1 MSGATN
7 PAVEVRALTMAYREV
22 LAVRDVSFQVS
33 YGEIFGLLGPNGAG
47 KTTTLRILATL
58 LRASRGSARVA
69 GIDVADDPLSVRAR
83 VGYLTGDTGLYGRLT
98 PRELLDYFAEL
109 HRVPRAIGIERRER
123 LVRDLEIGE
132 FADRRCE
139 TLSTGQKQRVNI
151 ARTLIHDPE
160 ILIVDEPTT
169 GLDIISAQFI
179 LRFLRGERERGKAVI
194 LSTHIMTEAELLCD
208 RIALLFEGEILAEG
222 TLAELLS
229 LSQRD
234 NLTHAFLWFID
245 REA

>member
-1 MSGATN
+1 MKRVQCVKVHHSYDGIRD
-7 PAVEVRALTMAYREV
+7 AVHDLSLTINAGEV
-22 LAVRDVSFQVS
+22 LAL
-33 YGEIFGLLGPNGAG
+33 IGPNGAG
-47 KTTTLRILATL
+47 KSTTLRILATL